1 MQTTVECSYSNS
13 LVSRELN
20 SWVTTLRQP
29 IHVEPGDI
37 IKLDLAV
44 VSTAG
49 GGSDLIEFTTENNTT
64 TMRLAFW
71 IRDTQKFTQTGGTG
85 SGDRCFVCET
95 GTDNLVTQDITVTIP
110 PGFYSVSDVAAIV
123 TEQWRTPG
131 QIPGLEAPYH
141 VYATGQ
147 VPPLDP
153 NLGDDSAAGSGLN
166 SPFALYSS
174 TFLGNSTCR
183 GAVVGGNGFETSA
196 PADPSLGQWAGS
208 FEPEL
213 VWDPQRS
220 RFAVQGLHMP
230 FINQEVDA
238 ADDDVFGQEA
248 VGSIVPTVEAYFS
261 VAGVHILSWH
271 MDDPVGEAFWAKLGF
286 LPSQVTTQE
295 KDGFQFFVSA
305 DRETD
310 VLQPSTLHMGAY
322 LNIAAG
328 GARSLAYNQYT
339 ENLAQMDNGLRK
351 LIMTGTYGSTS
362 IRAVALPLLSSA
374 PFYRILTD
382 LPISAANSYV
392 GADGNLLSSLG
403 VVSKAYTTGNFAYEV
418 SERVFVVSEAKTI
431 SSILMELKNPDGTPA
446 TNLNLFSSVI
456 ITFQK
461 QSTQGNS

>member
-49 GGSDLIEFTTENNTT
+49 GGSDLIEFTTANNTT

-71 IRDTQKFTQTGGTG
+71 IRDTGKQSQTGGTG

-95 GTDNLVTQDITVTIP
+95 GTSNLVTQDITVTIP

-131 QIPGLEAPYH
+131 QIPGLSAPYH
-141 VYATGQ
+141 TYSSGE

-153 NLGDDSAAGSGLN
+153 NLGDDSAPGAGLN
-166 SPFALYSS
+166 SPFAVYSS
-174 TFLGNSTCR
+174 LFLGNSTCR
-183 GAVVGGNGFETSA
+183 GDVISGNGFETSS
-196 PADPSLGQWAGS
+196 PGNPSLGQWAGS

-213 VWDPQRS
+213 VWDAERS
-220 RFAVQGLHMP
+220 RFSVQGLHMP
-230 FINQEVDA
+230 FINQGVDEE
-238 ADDDVFGQEA
+238 DEGDFGQDA
-248 VGSIVPTVEAYFS
+248 VGSISTSAEAYFS

-286 LPSQVTTQE
+286 LPSQVTTQD
-295 KDGFQFFVSA
+295 KAGFQFFVSA

-310 VLQPSTLHMGAY
+310 VLQPSVLHLGAY
-322 LNIAAG
+322 LNISTG
-328 GARSLAYNQYT
+328 GARTLAYDQYT
-339 ENLAQMDNGLRK
+339 QNLAQMDADLRK
-351 LIMTGTYGSTS
+351 LILTGTYGSTS
-362 IRAVALPLLSSA
+362 IRAIALPLLSSA

-382 LPISAANSYV
+382 LPISATNSYV

-461 QSTQGNS
+461 QSGQESS